1 MPSECSG
8 GGEGEQGGLDWKR
21 LWDPKRA
28 EPEGV
33 CTQGSFRAESHP
45 TSASSSVLWAQATL
59 QGGRKVSETEEG
71 EALVSSY
78 LHPTQGIVG
87 WAEAGVRRQGCG
99 DSVHREA
106 DLGS

>member
-1 MPSECSG
+1 MSRVDWTGKGCGIPKGQSLKEFALRAASEQKATLPQPPHLYSGHKPPCG
-8 GGEGEQGGLDWKR
+8 GGGGR
-21 LWDPKRA
+21 
-28 EPEGV
+28 
-33 CTQGSFRAESHP
+33 
-45 TSASSSVLWAQATL
+45 
-59 QGGRKVSETEEG
+59 GGRKVSETEEG